1 MKTNPVTLILAAVFF
16 SPILKGFL
24 SKFSSPNLKLD
35 IEDINKTISFVISL
49 FLGIYYSKKI
59 FIEHNVG
66 IYKGIYERIPV

>member
-35 IEDINKTISFVISL
+35 IEDINKTISFVI
-49 FLGIYYSKKI
+49 F
-59 FIEHNVG
+59 FISRH
-66 IYKGIYERIPV
+66 IL